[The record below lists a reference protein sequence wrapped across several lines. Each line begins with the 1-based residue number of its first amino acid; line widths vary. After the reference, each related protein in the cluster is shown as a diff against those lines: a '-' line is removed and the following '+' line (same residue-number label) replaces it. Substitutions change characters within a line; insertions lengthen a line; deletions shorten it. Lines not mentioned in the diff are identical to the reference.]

1 MRIHAARVLAT
12 ALTLI
17 LAGGALAAA
26 DTIANA
32 NIGGVFSGDVDKS
45 HTSYGAGVAFLGNT
59 FGFEVEATYTPHF
72 FGDTP
77 AGTNNVTTLMGNLV
91 LSAPLGR
98 TARIYASGG
107 GGLMKFRVP
116 DFDQFFDVD
125 QNDFGVDAGAGV
137 LLRFGQSLGARADV
151 RYYRDVQTST
161 NPDRVDFGSFHYWR
175 GAVGVTFRF

>member
-1 MRIHAARVLAT
+1 MRIHPARVLAT
-12 ALTLI
+12 ALTLT
-17 LAGGALAAA
+17 LAGGGLAAA

-59 FGFEVEATYTPHF
+59 FGFEAEATYTPHF

-77 AGTNNVTTLMGNLV
+77 AGSNNVTTLMGNLV
-91 LSAPLGR
+91 LSASLGD

-116 DFDQFFDVD
+116 DFNQFFDVD

-151 RYYRDVQTST
+151 RYYRDVQTSS

>member
-1 MRIHAARVLAT
+1 MRIHHARVLAT
-12 ALTLI
+12 ALTLT
-17 LAGGALAAA
+17 LAGGGLAAA

-91 LSAPLGR
+91 LSAPLGD

-116 DFDQFFDVD
+116 DF
-125 QNDFGVDAGAGV
+125 
-137 LLRFGQSLGARADV
+137 
-151 RYYRDVQTST
+151 
-161 NPDRVDFGSFHYWR
+161 
-175 GAVGVTFRF
+175 